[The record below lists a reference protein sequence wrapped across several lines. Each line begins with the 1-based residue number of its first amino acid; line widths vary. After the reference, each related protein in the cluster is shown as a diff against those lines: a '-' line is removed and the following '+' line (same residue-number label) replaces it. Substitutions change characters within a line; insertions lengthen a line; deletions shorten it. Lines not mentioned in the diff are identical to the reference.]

1 MEVMIL
7 KDISLILAFSAG
19 LLSFLSPC
27 VLPLIP
33 AYITYLTGSSLSDL
47 KQGKQKLFTLY
58 KAIGFT
64 VGFSI
69 IFMIMGLSVTAL
81 GRYFDRYHDYI
92 RIVGGI
98 IVIVL
103 GLHMSG
109 LLKIKYLYYEKRIT
123 EPSKIGSGASSV
135 LLGMAFA
142 AGWTP
147 CIGPILSSILIYA
160 SNAATLSKG
169 VLLLAFYSIGLAA
182 PFIFTALA
190 IESFT
195 KFFRRIAKY
204 MNIISIVSGLLMV
217 VMGLLILTNKMVI
230 LNSYF
235 NFFNI

>member
-1 MEVMIL
+1 M

-33 AYITYLTGSSLSDL
+33 AYVSYLTGSSVNELMSR
-47 KQGKQKLFTLY
+47 KQRLFTLY

-64 VGFSI
+64 LGFSI
-69 IFMIMGLSVTAL
+69 IFIIAGLSITAI
-81 GRYFDRYHDYI
+81 GRYFDKYQSYI

-98 IVIVL
+98 IVVL
-103 GLHMSG
+103 MGLHITG
-109 LLKIKYLYYEKRIT
+109 LLKIKYLYYEKRVT
-123 EPSKIGSGASSV
+123 EPSKLGSGASSL

-147 CIGPILSSILIYA
+147 CVGPILSSILIYA
-160 SNAATLSKG
+160 SGAETLTKG
-169 VLLLAFYSIGLAA
+169 TMLLVAYSVGLAA

-190 IESFT
+190 IDSFT
-195 KFFRRIAKY
+195 KLFRKISKY
-204 MNIISIVSGLLMV
+204 MNIISIISGILV
-217 VMGLLILTNKMVI
+217 IAVGLLILTNKMVV

-235 NFFNI
+235 NIFNI